1 MKLNKY
7 IKNITLISVIACS
20 IGLCTFLYNSF
31 AKDVGLVDEKLEDV
45 EKEESNKESSESE
58 GIVLGEDDVE
68 GDDSGVVEESSESL
82 EEDVVNGT
90 DNEEKEDN
98 AEVDVEIDDNE
109 MKEESIISQEEI
121 DKVEDKVEMQVKAL
135 IEADVN
141 LPKLVGIN
149 ASKNNSATGMPL
161 LPGFKNENGAYV
173 CSLNNMYQSEVRM
186 YETEENGVKKVILKV
201 GYEVVEDGQLQGIV
215 KTVLN
220 YYSGCKWEFVYKGI
234 DSHFEITI

>member
-7 IKNITLISVIACS
+7 IKNITLISVITCS

-31 AKDVGLVDEKLEDV
+31 AKDVGLVDEKLEDA

-58 GIVLGEDDVE
+58 DIVLEGDEL
-68 GDDSGVVEESSESL
+68 GDDSGVVGESSDSL

-90 DNEEKEDN
+90 DNEVKEDD
-98 AEVDVEIDDNE
+98 AEVDIEIDDNE
-109 MKEESIISQEEI
+109 KKEESIISQEEV

-149 ASKNNSATGMPL
+149 ASKNNSTTGMPL
-161 LPGFKNENGAYV
+161 LPGFKNENGVYV
-173 CSLNNMYQSEVRM
+173 CNLNNMYQSEVRM

-234 DSHFEITI
+234 DSHFEILI